1 MTGMKQEAESVKRL
15 MSESEVVRN
24 QINRALEAMF
34 TV

>member
-1 MTGMKQEAESVKRL
+1 MKQEAESVKRL
-15 MSESEVVRN
+15 MSESEVGRN